1 MAYHSSQST
10 SPPSLRCRASR
21 SLTTP
26 LDVEQHEAPLR
37 GLIHSLHREE
47 LAERVRRLRFSRRAA
62 AAKHARTTTP
72 TPTTDEYHSHR
83 HHPTRHHRV

>member
-1 MAYHSSQST
+1 M
-10 SPPSLRCRASR
+10 
-21 SLTTP
+21 TTP
-26 LDVEQHEAPLR
+26 LPDTTLLDVEQHEAPLR

-72 TPTTDEYHSHR
+72 TPTTDE
-83 HHPTRHHRV
+83 